1 VRDVA
6 SAAPRTRTTYITSNF
21 KQLTRGDVTV
31 NAPRARVTV
40 RPSNQDGMTLIEVV
54 VAISILAVLSTAV
67 LGVYLAGTNTASA
80 VQRRDVA
87 VTVAS
92 QVLEKA
98 NAVVPSTI
106 YSGRSAAAVEALRVA
121 NTGVEGVGQMYLTSD
136 PTSPLPVPAT
146 LLLTDTADLGGTT
159 YTVNTLVG
167 RCFQPKVGGPC
178 TAPTGWPNEPS
189 TVPANMTVL
198 SRVVVVV
205 RWSTGATCKPVPCK
219 YVATTLVDS
228 NSDLKWNVP

>member
-1 VRDVA
+1 MKV
-6 SAAPRTRTTYITSNF
+6 
-21 KQLTRGDVTV
+21 L
-31 NAPRARVTV
+31 RARLSAST
-40 RPSNQDGMTLIEVV
+40 RADAGMTLVEVV
-54 VAISILAVLSTAV
+54 IAISILAVLSTAV
-67 LGVYLAGTNTASA
+67 LGVYLAGTNSASA

-87 VTVAS
+87 ITVAG

-106 YSGRSAAAVEALRVA
+106 YSGRSAAAVEALRIA
-121 NTGVEGVGQMYLTSD
+121 NAGVKGVDQMYRTSD
-136 PTSPLPVPAT
+136 STSPLPVPAT
-146 LLLTDTADLGGTT
+146 LLPTDTANLGGTT

-178 TAPTGWPNEPS
+178 TAPAGWPNEPS
-189 TVPANMTVL
+189 AVPANMTVL

-205 RWSTGATCKPVPCK
+205 RWSTGETCKPVPCQ